1 MNQAHLHLIFNHLPI
16 IGTLI
21 GLLTLLAGFIL
32 KSSPVKRTALGI
44 FIFAALTAI
53 PSMLTGEGAEEVVE
67 NLQGVSENFIEKHEE
82 LAAVFIWV
90 VSALGILSLIT
101 FVMDLAAKSARQIL
115 YFLTLVLAFATMIL
129 GQQVG
134 TSGGEIRHTEI
145 RSSGAQTTGTSE
157 GTKGESKN
165 SEKDED

>member
-21 GLLTLLAGFIL
+21 GILTLLAGFVL
-32 KSSPVKRTALGI
+32 KSSAVKRTALGI

-67 NLQGVSENFIEKHEE
+67 TLPGVSENLIEAHEE
-82 LAAVFIWV
+82 LASIFIWV

-101 FVMDLAAKSARQIL
+101 LIFDLAAKNLKQIL
-115 YFLTLVLAFATMIL
+115 YFLTLVLALGAMIL
-129 GQQVG
+129 GQKVG

-145 RSSGAQTTGTSE
+145 RSQSGQAPDLQNGANE
-157 GTKGESKN
+157 NQKK
-165 SEKDED
+165 SEKDDD